1 MRHKSIL
8 VLLFALVLFLRA
20 NGQEYYDTI
29 CWVWV
34 NDPNYYA
41 IEGERFSDKG
51 ELNSLFIQSNVCYYE
66 QAYPFAKTL
75 ELLKI
80 HEIRCTSSTHID
92 NVISSLTNRF
102 ENVFYNFSKIEVLD
116 DYPMDYDPVDWLW
129 SGYPDHN
136 YLWHLKKIKAD
147 LAWDTT
153 QGDTTIKI
161 AVLDY
166 IIDENHPDL
175 ITEIVPSNYPYPDPP
190 DTIFPINYP
199 RYKSH
204 GTAVASFASAETTKI
219 GETPNGQLASVGFD
233 TKIIPYRISTGRNDF
248 LQKALHSSTVA
259 GAD

>member
-1 MRHKSIL
+1 M